1 MKSMKQWL
9 SLGCISLL
17 VGCSAQSSSSPSSI
31 KAAPSAVTASTL
43 APTFYDYTIRSPEGE
58 VLSIATLAS
67 QIQDA
72 DIVLVGEWHGHPAA
86 HLLQAQLLAALYS
99 QNTSLALSMEQ
110 FTRDKQ
116 AIVNDYLADKIG
128 EASLKEEANAWPNY
142 ISDYR
147 PLVEFAKANNLDVI
161 ASNAPKP
168 IVRCIG
174 KYGENYLDRLP
185 QNERTWVADSLT
197 LTEDA
202 YQDKFIS
209 SMHHGDEA
217 QTKRQFAAQTAWD
230 DTMAESMVNYL
241 ASHPNTQILH
251 TAGRFHVE
259 EGLGTASR
267 ILSRNPNLKVV
278 MVTPVSS
285 DTTLNPK
292 APDYQVEMQPLP
304 KQYMSK
310 EKMIAAMTK
319 IHGRNKSLQCYE

>member
-1 MKSMKQWL
+1 MKQWL
-9 SLGCISLL
+9 SLSCISLL
-17 VGCSAQSSSSPSSI
+17 VGCSAQSISSPNTS
-31 KAAPSAVTASTL
+31 KVTPTAAASDNI
-43 APTFYDYTIRSPEGE
+43 ASTFYDYTIRSPQGE
-58 VLSIATLAS
+58 VLSVSALAA
-67 QIQDA
+67 QFQDA
-72 DIVLVGEWHGHPAA
+72 DIILVGEWHGHPAA
-86 HLLQAQLLAALYS
+86 HLLQAQLLAALYRQNS
-99 QNTSLALSMEQ
+99 QLALSMEQ

-116 AIVNDYLADKIG
+116 GIINDYLANKIG
-128 EASLKEEANAWPNY
+128 EASLTKDANTWPNY

-147 PLVEFAKANNLDVI
+147 PLIEFAKTNHLDVI
-161 ASNAPKP
+161 AANAPKP

-174 KYGENYLDRLP
+174 KYGEAYLNRLP
-185 QNERTWVADSLT
+185 TNERTWVADSLT

-230 DTMAESMVNYL
+230 DTMAESMVDYL

-285 DTTLNPK
+285 ETVLK
-292 APDYQVEMQPLP
+292 QGAPDYQVEMQPLP

-319 IHGRNKSLQCYE
+319 IHSRNQSLQCYE

>member
-1 MKSMKQWL
+1 MKSMKQWFSL
-9 SLGCISLL
+9 SCISLL
-17 VGCSAQSSSSPSSI
+17 VGCSAQSASSPSTI
-31 KAAPSAVTASTL
+31 NAIPSAVTANTL
-43 APTFYDYTIRSPEGE
+43 APTFYDYTIRSPQGE
-58 VLSIATLAS
+58 VLSLSALAV

-99 QNTSLALSMEQ
+99 QNTNLALSMEQ

-116 AIVNDYLADKIG
+116 GVVDDYLANKIG
-128 EASLKEEANAWPNY
+128 EASLTKDANAWPNY

-147 PLVEFAKANNLDVI
+147 PLVEFAKTNNLDVI
-161 ASNAPKP
+161 AANAPKP

-174 KYGENYLDRLP
+174 KYGETYLNRLP
-185 QNERTWVADSLT
+185 TNERTWVAGSLT
-197 LTEDA
+197 LAEDA

-241 ASHPNTQILH
+241 ATHPNTQILH

-285 DTTLNPK
+285 ETVLK
-292 APDYQVEMQPLP
+292 QGAPDYQVEMQPLP